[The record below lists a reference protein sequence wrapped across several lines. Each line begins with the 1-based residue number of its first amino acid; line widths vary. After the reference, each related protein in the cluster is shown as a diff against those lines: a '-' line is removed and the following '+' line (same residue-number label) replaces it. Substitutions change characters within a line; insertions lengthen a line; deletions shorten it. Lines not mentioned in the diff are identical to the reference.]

1 MSTRIIR
8 ALFFI
13 ACTVMGGMWSQYLL
27 NQYND
32 SVLNPTA
39 LTSERVGSK
48 ESTLGKSTSQ
58 VLESINDKVIPRRY
72 TTPIVAAG
80 SLLGFLI
87 ALSITVSLRFITQE
101 AFERFFP
108 ALVSVILALATG
120 WFLAWYIL
128 QLWGTQDQTMQIFI
142 QATLVI
148 LFGFIG
154 VNLGLTRA
162 SNWETLVRA
171 VSRKTYE
178 GRNPKLLDTSVII
191 DGRIVDICKT
201 GFLEGAIIV
210 PRFVLHELQAIAD
223 SSDMLRRARGRR
235 GLDIL
240 KQLQAPDSGATI
252 EVIEDD
258 PNHVRDVDGKL
269 VSLAKDIG
277 AKVLTND
284 VNLYKVAQIEGVSV
298 LNVHDLA
305 NALKTTVLP
314 DEQMHVRIVREG
326 KEPQQGVG
334 YLDDGTMVVVDGGR
348 DYVGRNVVATVTS
361 VLQTSNGRMIFTK
374 LQSAGLGQERSLAE
388 DDDDAGPVRSVAG
401 KR

>member
-39 LTSERVGSK
+39 VTSEQVGSK
-48 ESTLGKSTSQ
+48 GSTLGKSTSQ

-87 ALSITVSLRFITQE
+87 ALAITVSLRFITQE

-191 DGRIVDICKT
+191 DGRIADICKT

-258 PNHVRDVDGKL
+258 PSHVRDVDGKL

-284 VNLYKVAQIEGVSV
+284 VNLYKVAQIEGVPV

-314 DEQMHVRIVREG
+314 DEQMHVRVVREG

-374 LQSAGLGQERSLAE
+374 LQSADLGQDRSLAE
-388 DDDDAGPVRSVAG
+388 DDAGPVRSVAG

>member
-1 MSTRIIR
+1 
-8 ALFFI
+8 
-13 ACTVMGGMWSQYLL
+13 
-27 NQYND
+27 
-32 SVLNPTA
+32 
-39 LTSERVGSK
+39 
-48 ESTLGKSTSQ
+48 
-58 VLESINDKVIPRRY
+58 
-72 TTPIVAAG
+72 
-80 SLLGFLI
+80 
-87 ALSITVSLRFITQE
+87 
-101 AFERFFP
+101 
-108 ALVSVILALATG
+108 
-120 WFLAWYIL
+120 
-128 QLWGTQDQTMQIFI
+128 MQIFI

-191 DGRIVDICKT
+191 DGRIADICKT

-258 PNHVRDVDGKL
+258 PSHVRDVDGKL

-284 VNLYKVAQIEGVSV
+284 VNLYKVAQIEGVPV

-314 DEQMHVRIVREG
+314 DEQMHVRVVREG

-374 LQSAGLGQERSLAE
+374 LQSADLGQDRSLAE
-388 DDDDAGPVRSVAG
+388 DDAGPVRSVAG